1 MKFRS
6 TLNVSTQLYFFL
18 TKDVYIDT
26 LICEEV
32 AFSPFSAPLAEHR
45 VPSQGA
51 SCSLSLFG

>member
-6 TLNVSTQLYFFL
+6 TLNVSTQLYFFI
-18 TKDVYIDT
+18 KDVYIDT

-32 AFSPFSAPLAEHR
+32 AFSSFSAPLAEHG
-45 VPSQGA
+45 VPSQRA